1 VGLIPGPLFA
11 LRWIVGIPPAS
22 TTEVELV
29 KGLSRVLCAVDIDEP
44 GGAAFAQ
51 ALALA
56 RAHDARMS
64 IVYAVP
70 LSQTFNT
77 GATERV
83 DYLWGLR
90 AAAEAAGVKVRV
102 DVQQG
107 EAGEI
112 ILLHA
117 RARRPDLIVVSAAHG
132 SGAGG
137 LRVGSVAEN
146 VLRGASCPTLVVHR
160 DQNFLPSPLRN
171 VLCAVDFS
179 AASDVA
185 IERALSLA
193 PGRERRLAL
202 LHVVH
207 GSEGGS
213 RSRSMRMHADE
224 YYRHIAGA
232 ALRRLQRLIPVHSDG
247 TVFARVTVGSV
258 ASEILRVARDSQTDV
273 VVVGTQSR
281 TRLGRR
287 MFGVIGPLLTEAPCP
302 VLAVPV
308 RAAVIQEGDGL
319 RPAA

>member
-11 LRWIVGIPPAS
+11 LRWIVGILPAS
-22 TTEVELV
+22 TMEVELV

-44 GGAAFAQ
+44 GRAAFAQ

-70 LSQTFNT
+70 LSKPFNT

-83 DYLWGLR
+83 DYLLELR
-90 AAAEAAGVKVRV
+90 AAAEAAGVEVRV

-107 EAGEI
+107 EAAEI

-132 SGAGG
+132 SGADG
-137 LRVGSVAEN
+137 LGVGSVVEN
-146 VLRGASCPTLVVHR
+146 VLRGASCPTLVVR
-160 DQNFLPSPLRN
+160 RNREFPPSPFRN

-179 AASDVA
+179 LASDAA

-213 RSRSMRMHADE
+213 RSRSMRMHGGE
-224 YYRHIAGA
+224 HYRHIIGA
-232 ALRRLQRLIPVHSDG
+232 ALQRLQRLIPLKRQG
-247 TVFARVTVGSV
+247 TVFARVAVGTV
-258 ASEILRVARDSQTDV
+258 ASEILRVARASQTDMI
-273 VVVGTQSR
+273 VVGTQSR
-281 TRLGRR
+281 TRVGRR
-287 MFGVIGPLLTEAPCP
+287 MFGVIGQLLKEAPCP

-308 RAAVIQEGDGL
+308 RAAVIQERDGL

>member
-1 VGLIPGPLFA
+1 
-11 LRWIVGIPPAS
+11 
-22 TTEVELV
+22 V
-29 KGLSRVLCAVDIDEP
+29 KGLSHVLCAVDIDEP
-44 GGAAFAQ
+44 GRAAFAQ
-51 ALALA
+51 AVALA
-56 RAHDARMS
+56 RAQDARMT

-70 LSQTFNT
+70 RSQTFST

-90 AAAEAAGVKVRV
+90 TIAEAAGVEVRV

-107 EAGEI
+107 EVGEI

-117 RARRPDLIVVSAAHG
+117 RARRPDLIVVSAARG
-132 SGAGG
+132 TGASGV
-137 LRVGSVAEN
+137 RVGSVVED
-146 VLRGASCPTLVVHR
+146 VLRGASCPTLVVR
-160 DQNFLPSPLRN
+160 RGRESPASALRN
-171 VLCAVDFS
+171 VLCPVDFS
-179 AASDVA
+179 AASDAA

-193 PGRERRLAL
+193 PGRERRLTL
-202 LHVVH
+202 LHVVQ
-207 GSEGGS
+207 GPEGGS

-224 YYRHIAGA
+224 YYRHVAGA

-258 ASEILRVARDSQTDV
+258 ASEILGVARDSQTDV

-287 MFGVIGPLLTEAPCP
+287 MFGVIGQLLKEATCP
-302 VLAVPV
+302 VLAVPI
-308 RAAVIQEGDGL
+308 RTAMIQERDDL